1 MAPRGPWGMGTTEND
16 GCIERLGAIRA
27 SYRVNGQAHAQAGAG
42 WPTTPDL
49 NDAGRRAAHEDIREE
64 DWADPGVVVWLL
76 RQGAV
81 VPQRRVLAVLPPLRT
96 YLQELKA
103 QCAEEDTGFVYAALE
118 RDVQLLERLETP
130 A

>member
-1 MAPRGPWGMGTTEND
+1 MGTTEND

-27 SYRVNGQAHAQAGAG
+27 SYRVDGQAHAQADTG

-49 NDAGRRAAHEDIREE
+49 NDEGKRAAHEDIHEE

-81 VPQRRVLAVLPPLRT
+81 VPQRRVR
-96 YLQELKA
+96 
-103 QCAEEDTGFVYAALE
+103 CAAALTLRSTTAVQRFHLRLSDE
-118 RDVQLLERLETP
+118 R
-130 A
+130 